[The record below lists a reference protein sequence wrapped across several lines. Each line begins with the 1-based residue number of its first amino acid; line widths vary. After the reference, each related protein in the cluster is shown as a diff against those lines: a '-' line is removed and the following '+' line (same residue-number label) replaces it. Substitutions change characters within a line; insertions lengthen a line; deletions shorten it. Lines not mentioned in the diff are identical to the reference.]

1 MLAQAIFTVEEASPE
16 AKKLL
21 KRVGC
26 LDSVGFG
33 PGFGPGFKALLYVPF
48 FEPGGGVRLK
58 GVLDDLSASLT

>member
-26 LDSVGFG
+26 LDSGC
-33 PGFGPGFKALLYVPF
+33 FGPGFKALLYFPF

-58 GVLDDLSASLT
+58 GVLEDLSASVT